1 MVKSD
6 DIAEQLGAFREALTI
21 ISEGGPSVPAA
32 DQYRSLREILMSDD
46 GVRDLLP
53 DFVIECRT
61 SRDVW
66 NYIQRAFRSYADRS
80 RYVEAQL
87 LPIERRFRPERQRA
101 PGNRPAEVRIE
112 YSPVRPVSAASLT
125 FVSEDR
131 LAEFRTMQA
140 RSFDLQRLIR
150 LCEEANVAYSEG
162 CYHAT
167 AMLVRGLLDHV
178 PPLFGKRTFTEVAN
192 NHGSRSF
199 KESMQHLENGAR
211 KVADAHLHTAIR
223 NRETL
228 PTAQQVAFGPEV
240 DVLLAEIIRILG

>member
-1 MVKSD
+1 
-6 DIAEQLGAFREALTI
+6 
-21 ISEGGPSVPAA
+21 
-32 DQYRSLREILMSDD
+32 
-46 GVRDLLP
+46 
-53 DFVIECRT
+53 
-61 SRDVW
+61 
-66 NYIQRAFRSYADRS
+66 
-80 RYVEAQL
+80 
-87 LPIERRFRPERQRA
+87 
-101 PGNRPAEVRIE
+101 
-112 YSPVRPVSAASLT
+112 
-125 FVSEDR
+125 
-131 LAEFRTMQA
+131 MQA